1 MQGARFPRIE
11 ELNLKVPSRKEDR
24 GKNSR
29 LRVRCFI
36 CHQEIEQEMLVFVNH
51 SLEEMACVCRKH
63 LENFDP
69 GPEF

>member
-1 MQGARFPRIE
+1 MHGTRSPVIE
-11 ELNLKVPSRKEDR
+11 ELNLKVMSRPEDGR
-24 GKNSR
+24 KGSR

-36 CHQEIEQEMLVFVNH
+36 CHQEIDRDMLVFVNH

>member
-1 MQGARFPRIE
+1 MQGARSPQIE
-11 ELNLKVPSRKEDR
+11 ELNLKVLSRQEEL
-24 GKNSR
+24 GKNPR
-29 LRVRCFI
+29 LRVRCFV